1 MVMNRRRRER
11 RALHPISFL
20 RRRKFLENESLW
32 RQETNEKK
40 SHSHILELLFGLITR
55 LLSGSA
61 FLMRWPAGRSIETKG
76 VNDLEEER
84 SNMLTQ
90 NHEHELIT
98 SHRRLLWPKAAKLHR
113 VMGKYQ
119 IKAEGYFSGVSL
131 YIFPTGYERRRTSEL
146 SSVAD
151 TFNFHGNLSKEA
163 KGVVNIPRFSLM
175 LPNWIWE
182 AYEESKVTRSITK
195 T

>member
-1 MVMNRRRRER
+1 MNLSG
-11 RALHPISFL
+11 AKKLM
-20 RRRKFLENESLW
+20 
-32 RQETNEKK
+32 KK
-40 SHSHILELLFGLITR
+40 SHSHILGLLFGLITR

-61 FLMRWPAGRSIETKG
+61 FLMRWPAAFGRIETKG

-98 SHRRLLWPKAAKLHR
+98 SHRHLLWPKAAKLHR

-131 YIFPTGYERRRTSEL
+131 YIFPTGYERRRTEL
-146 SSVAD
+146 SVAD
-151 TFNFHGNLSKEA
+151 TFNFHGNLSKAE
-163 KGVVNIPRFSLM
+163 GVVNIPRFSLM
-175 LPNWIWE
+175 LPNWILQ
-182 AYEESKVTRSITK
+182 
-195 T
+195 